1 MGGSR
6 LATHPYISIQATV
19 FETSVHDDDDDR
31 AWSKRLL
38 VSSLVSIIVSLWSA
52 VCLYI
57 VRRRYLRLRLFNGL
71 LVEIT
76 DLENL

>member
-31 AWSKRLL
+31 ALSKRLL

-52 VCLYI
+52 VRLSI
-57 VRRRYLRLRLFNGL
+57 V
-71 LVEIT
+71 
-76 DLENL
+76 